1 MFIWAVQEPRRLGA
15 EALAAIEDPRNDVL
29 LSAVSPWEIAIKA
42 ALGRLVFEGDLDT
55 QTRRFGFTELPVRFA
70 HSQVLRSLPP
80 LHGDPFDR
88 MLVAQAQ
95 HERLTLVTRDQ
106 QVRAYAVATL
116 PA

>member
-1 MFIWAVQEPRRLGA
+1 MFIWAVQEPGRLRA

-29 LSAVSPWEIAIKA
+29 LSAVIPWEIAIKA
-42 ALGRLVFEGDLDT
+42 ALGRLVFEGDLDA
-55 QTRRFGFTELPVRFA
+55 QAQRFGFTELPVRWA
-70 HSQVLRSLPP
+70 HSQTLRALPA

-95 HERLTLVTRDQ
+95 HEGLTLVTRDER
-106 QVRAYAVATL
+106 VRAYPVATL